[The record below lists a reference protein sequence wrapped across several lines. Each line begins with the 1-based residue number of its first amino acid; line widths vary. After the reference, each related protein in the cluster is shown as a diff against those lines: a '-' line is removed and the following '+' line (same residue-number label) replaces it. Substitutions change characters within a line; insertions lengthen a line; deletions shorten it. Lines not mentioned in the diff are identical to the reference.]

1 MIQNNEKFNNLDDA
15 IDNLIKKA
23 NEDYCDRSYKSEDA
37 VPEHVLKM
45 QDEFTN
51 GWTVEKGRAYISIY
65 KTLGVQKS
73 IWCGIVA
80 TDNHKKFKK
89 GDVLMANGFKSFA
102 QNAARGNV
110 LEGGFGIQWTGA
122 NYL

>member
-51 GWTVEKGRAYISIY
+51 GWTVEKGRAQDLVN
-65 KTLGVQKS
+65 KNLP
-73 IWCGIVA
+73 
-80 TDNHKKFKK
+80 
-89 GDVLMANGFKSFA
+89 
-102 QNAARGNV
+102 
-110 LEGGFGIQWTGA
+110 E
-122 NYL
+122 